1 MLVNRYCQVTLGN
14 NETMIETLE
23 GRRFS
28 TNYSEIS
35 ERGLTL
41 PVNDNKVPLSIRLK
55 KIGLWGIIILSI
67 ISAFYFT

>member
-14 NETMIETLE
+14 TESVMETLE

-28 TNYSEIS
+28 TNYSEVA
-35 ERGLTL
+35 ERGLSY
-41 PVNDNKVPLSIRLK
+41 PANDNKLPLSVRLK

>member
-14 NETMIETLE
+14 NESIIETLE

-28 TNYSEIS
+28 TNYSEVA

-41 PVNDNKVPLSIRLK
+41 PVNDNKFPLSVRLK

-67 ISAFYFT
+67 LSAFYLT

>member
-14 NETMIETLE
+14 SESMIDTLE

-28 TNYSEIS
+28 TNYSEVA
-35 ERGLTL
+35 ERGLAS
-41 PVNDNKVPLSIRLK
+41 PINDNRLPLSILLK

>member
-1 MLVNRYCQVTLGN
+1 VTLGN

-28 TNYSEIS
+28 TNYFEIA

-41 PVNDNKVPLSIRLK
+41 PVNDNKVPLSLRLK

-67 ISAFYFT
+67 VSAFYFT